1 MNPDALALEAGISV
15 RHSVDK
21 IRTWETSE
29 HVTHLP
35 LVDGEQRLLGMLPL
49 RRLLLAP
56 PDSLVDGLI
65 DETYESLPVEL
76 DQESVAAAFDRHDY
90 VLMPVVD
97 DLDRLLGIITVDDVI
112 DIIREEATEDAQKQV
127 GAGGYEAVWST
138 AIEKYRGRTPWLMVS
153 VLSLIPALGVV
164 ALFEDTIE
172 QVAVLAVLMP
182 LAAAITGNAGHQ
194 ALAVT
199 LRGITLNEMR
209 RVRIGRLLRLGVG
222 GWSQQWSFSWRAGGG
237 AVGGSWLGCPWCL
250 DGARQLE
257 AWKHSR
263 TQHDG
268 LAGCR
273 DDCGGLDPAAHA
285 KTWI

>member
-1 MNPDALALEAGISV
+1 M
-15 RHSVDK
+15 
-21 IRTWETSE
+21 
-29 HVTHLP
+29 
-35 LVDGEQRLLGMLPL
+35 
-49 RRLLLAP
+49 
-56 PDSLVDGLI
+56 
-65 DETYESLPVEL
+65 EL

-97 DLDRLLGIITVDDVI
+97 DLDRFLGIITVDDVI

-164 ALFEDTIE
+164 ALFEETIE
-172 QVAVLAVLMP
+172 RVAVLAVLMP

-209 RVRIGRLLRLGVG
+209 RVRIGRLLRRELVVGLSSGLSLGLLVVALLG
-222 GWSQQWSFSWRAGGG
+222 GLPARGAQGDAARRAQRRARARRAG
-237 AVGGSWLGCPWCL
+237 ARHQLGCRRGPS
-250 DGARQLE
+250 GVARRL
-257 AWKHSR
+257 R
-263 TQHDG
+263 
-268 LAGCR
+268 
-273 DDCGGLDPAAHA
+273 P
-285 KTWI
+285 